1 MKIDIEEKEGLM
13 HVNVELP
20 PIDRTAR
27 LDESNREIWCSTS
40 DVMAELEERGVEIE
54 TLTCVHNAH
63 SVHNVSEL
71 SRKKTWVFSTTK
83 TLPTVKTKQTDD
95 NAHTSTAK
103 KRSTSRKTKK

>member
-1 MKIDIEEKEGLM
+1 MKIDIEEREGLM
-13 HVNVELP
+13 HVSVELP

-27 LDESNREIWCSTS
+27 LDGNNREIWCNTS
-40 DVMAELEERGVEIE
+40 DVMAELEERGVEIQ

-63 SVHNVSEL
+63 SVHNVSEV
-71 SRKKTWVFSTTK
+71 SRKKTWVFSITEARPTTI
-83 TLPTVKTKQTDD
+83 TKQTDD